1 MALIASII
9 FLFLYYIRP
18 QDWIPGMAGFNIIRP
33 MVALWLVALFSE
45 RHRTEPRRLFVTPH
59 DWLMLIYLGYVVWN
73 APSANEGFTGFFP
86 LVVFYALTVRSLDN
100 WEDLLTYL
108 KGWNAM
114 LLGIAV
120 IALASLYGFD
130 FTHAA
135 ELTAQN
141 KGRLCI
147 GTWLHDN
154 PNALG
159 HSVIVVLPLSY
170 LLYFWRGSLIG
181 RLVIF
186 PAHAALSIFCTY
198 KTESK
203 GAFLVG
209 GALCVLIFV
218 FGRPLIVRLFVLA
231 LAATVGISALSML
244 PRMSEMGNLRAD
256 EGVQGRLMA
265 WQEARTAVKNH
276 PAGVGWR
283 QFSALAK
290 WQHEVIEVKTHSSY
304 IQLAADLGIYGLA
317 IYLGGIWAALRS
329 AVSAYRLTAD
339 TESHERC
346 RRALILLISAY
357 AISGWMINRQY
368 HTEYFLVIALAGVVH
383 RLVLRAHEEQEG
395 EPESLISEP
404 EERMPEPLPMM
415 SGVRLVQGQVMPQ
428 LEQLHDT
435 GGASDEDRTP
445 RLWRQLGLLD
455 VGVCAGLT
463 WSVLYIWDYV
473 LKNL

>member
-18 QDWIPGMAGFNIIRP
+18 QDWIPGMAGFNVMRP
-33 MVALWLVALFSE
+33 MVALWLVALFSNRQRNE
-45 RHRTEPRRLFVTPH
+45 SRRFFATPH
-59 DWLMLIYLGYVVWN
+59 DWLMLIYVGYVAWT
-73 APSANEGFTGFFP
+73 APNTNEAFTGFLP
-86 LVVFYALTVRSLDN
+86 LVVFYALTVQSLDK

-114 LLGIAV
+114 LLGIAL

-130 FTHAA
+130 FTHAG

-170 LLYFWRGSLIG
+170 LLYFWKGGVTG

-186 PAHAALSIFCTY
+186 PVQAALAVFCTY

-203 GAFLVG
+203 GSFLVG
-209 GALCVLIFV
+209 GALFVLIFLV
-218 FGRPLIVRLFVLA
+218 GRPIWVKLFVVA
-231 LAATVGISALSML
+231 IAATVGISALSML
-244 PRMSEMGNLRAD
+244 PRMSEIGNLRAD

-265 WQEARTAVKNH
+265 WDEARTAVKNH
-276 PAGVGWR
+276 PTGVGWK
-283 QFSALAK
+283 QFNAQVK
-290 WQHEVIEVKTHSSY
+290 WQHEVIEMKTHSSY
-304 IQLAADLGIYGLA
+304 IQVAADLGIFGLA
-317 IYLGGIWAALRS
+317 IYLGGIWLALRS
-329 AVSAYRLTAD
+329 TVGAYQLTRD
-339 TESHERC
+339 DDMQERC
-346 RRALILLISAY
+346 RRTLMLLVSAY
-357 AISGWMINRQY
+357 AISGWMINRSY
-368 HTEYFLVIALAGVVH
+368 HTEYFLAIALAGVVH
-383 RLVLRAHEEQEG
+383 RLALRAQDEQEV
-395 EPESLISEP
+395 EPESLTSES
-404 EERMPEPLPMM
+404 EEHELEPPPVMP
-415 SGVRLVQGQVMPQ
+415 GVRLVQGQVMPR
-428 LEQLHDT
+428 LEQLRDT
-435 GGASDEDRTP
+435 VNSSDEDRTP

-463 WSVLYIWDYV
+463 WGVLYIWDYL